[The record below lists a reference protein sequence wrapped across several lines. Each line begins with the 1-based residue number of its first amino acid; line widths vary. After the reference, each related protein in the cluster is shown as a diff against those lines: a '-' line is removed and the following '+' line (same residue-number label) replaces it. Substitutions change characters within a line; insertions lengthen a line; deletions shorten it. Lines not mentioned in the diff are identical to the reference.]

1 MISYGSD
8 VTETQPFRVGRAL
21 LGFLIALVAHAVL
34 LGIAVVV
41 VRTTPSGEGF
51 ADLAAFLSVL
61 LIGELVILVGSLV
74 TGIVLIARGKRD
86 LGTGL
91 LVGGFLGVI
100 AGLVIRFV

>member
-1 MISYGSD
+1 MISYGPG

-21 LGFLIALVAHAVL
+21 LGLLIALVAHAVV
-34 LGIAVVV
+34 LGAAVVV
-41 VRTTPSGEGF
+41 AQTTPADEGF

-61 LIGELVILVGSLV
+61 LIGELAILAGALV
-74 TGIVLIARGKRD
+74 AGFVLIAKGRKD

-100 AGLVIRFV
+100 AGLIIRFV